1 MLRLAR
7 SAALVARAAAAP
19 SSSLLR
25 ACAPTLSSAT
35 TIARRA
41 GSSKAAAAA
50 AAPNNA
56 AAVASLSLPAL
67 PATQLRYITSADLQ
81 SKGDAAALQAVAV
94 FLTEEELAALLS
106 SAGEAAELSVEAL
119 VGAEASSSAPSLFA
133 GAVTHGPSS
142 GAWADFKAKAGETLW
157 IYPSASSASA
167 AGKKAAASKP
177 AAATYPRVLLVGLGA
192 SASVKL
198 SSYRSA
204 AWKAI
209 SSFQSCS
216 LSSRV
221 GLLLPQPAVAERFFD
236 SHLSA
241 EIVAAVARVAALSN
255 HSYWQKYLSK
265 QTVDK
270 KKKVAIA
277 QIDLIDLAPPAG
289 AADAKKGARV
299 APVSPASMTA
309 ALARRR
315 AGIVLEDRATVI
327 RHQSVIARA
336 VCLAREFAN
345 ERGDVATPAWMEQQA
360 RAVAARHPNQYK
372 LTVLQDSD
380 LDREGLQMIRAV
392 GQAGK
397 DKSRIIMLEY
407 KGGEPIP
414 ATALPSAAN
423 AAGSKAKD
431 AAAPAVPL
439 APITALVGKGVT
451 FDTGGLLI
459 KGRGNMEGMHL
470 DKSGSCAVLAVM
482 SALPDLGYRG
492 HVVGVLALAEN
503 AIGSGAFKPLAILP
517 SAAGSVEIIDT
528 DAEGRL
534 VLADALTYVQ
544 RVHRPARIIDLATLT
559 GASVVALGEHR
570 AALFSND
577 PDPANDAG
585 LMTHSAAA
593 AAAAAAASAVSAPG
607 SAPASTLASEL
618 ISAGN
623 RTGERVWRLPID
635 DDHRDALKGTYADLK
650 NCAVPRWGGASVA
663 AAFLEKYIDKGAAWA
678 HVDLAGPAM
687 LSKPNEWQP
696 EGGTGFGTQL
706 VLEYLQQHERT
717 AGEESA
723 VEKIRQTLAQFK
735 ESDLGPQQE

>member
-1 MLRLAR
+1 M
-7 SAALVARAAAAP
+7 
-19 SSSLLR
+19 SSH
-25 ACAPTLSSAT
+25 
-35 TIARRA
+35 
-41 GSSKAAAAA
+41 
-50 AAPNNA
+50 
-56 AAVASLSLPAL
+56 
-67 PATQLRYITSADLQ
+67 LRYLTSADLH
-81 SKGDAAALQAVAV
+81 SKGDAGALQAVAV
-94 FLTEEELAALLS
+94 FLTEEELAAVLS
-106 SAGEAAELSVEAL
+106 SAGEGASELALEAL
-119 VGAEASSSAPSLFA
+119 VGADSSAAPSLFA
-133 GAVTHGPSS
+133 GAVTHPPSS

-157 IYPSASSASA
+157 IYPAAS
-167 AGKKAAASKP
+167 GKKAAAGKS
-177 AAATYPRVLLVGLGA
+177 ASASAATYPRVFLVGLGA

-255 HSYWQKYLSK
+255 HSWQKHLSK
-265 QTVDK
+265 TTVDK
-270 KKKVAIA
+270 KKKAPIA
-277 QIDLIDLAPPAG
+277 QIDLIDLTPPAG
-289 AADAKKGARV
+289 TAADAKKGARA

-315 AGIVLEDRATVI
+315 AGIVSEDRATVI

-345 ERGDVATPAWMEQQA
+345 ERGDIATPLWMEQQA
-360 RAVAARHPNQYK
+360 RAVATRHPNQYK
-372 LTVLQDSD
+372 LTVLQDAD

-392 GQAGK
+392 GQAAK
-397 DKSRIIMLEY
+397 EKSRIIMLEY

-414 ATALPSAAN
+414 ATALPSAA
-423 AAGSKAKD
+423 GSKSKD
-431 AAAPAVPL
+431 TAATPALPL

-482 SALPDLGYRG
+482 SALPELGHRG
-492 HVVGVLALAEN
+492 HVVGVMALAEN

-517 SAAGSVEIIDT
+517 SAAGSVEVIDT

-534 VLADALTYVQ
+534 VLADAITYVQ

-577 PDPANDAG
+577 PDPAIDAG

-593 AAAAAAASAVSAPG
+593 AAAAASAAAAAAG
-607 SAPASTLASEL
+607 SGPPSTLAAEL
-618 ISAGN
+618 VSAGN
-623 RTGERVWRLPID
+623 RVGERVWRMPID
-635 DDHRDALKGTYADLK
+635 DDHRDALKGVYTDLK
-650 NCAVPRWGGASVA
+650 NCAVPRWGGACVA
-663 AAFLEKYIDKGAAWA
+663 AAFLEKYVDKGAAWA